1 VQLFR
6 NSIPKTL
13 DSISGQKPLYWQ
25 SSPSNGWGRKEA
37 YTEGDV
43 HYWGVWWGMEPFE
56 NYRKKVG
63 RFVAEYG
70 FQSMPN
76 KETFQAFTQN
86 LSFDDAGVQNH
97 QKHKI
102 GYPTIRTY
110 MERDFPVPDKFE
122 DFIYVSQLL
131 QARGMQIAIEAHRT
145 AKPYNMGTL
154 FWQLNDVWPVTSWS
168 SVDYFGRRKASHY
181 EIKKAF
187 EPLLISV
194 KELDKSYDLYLV
206 NDGLNEENGHLKI
219 ELKDFSGKIKKSWLT
234 SVSANTEVAKNAFS
248 LPKTELE
255 GTDLASAYLSIVWK
269 GKKDQKVSYYFV
281 SPKLLKLPKPTIKIK
296 QLNHQQLEITTDYL
310 AKNIFLDNKFGNLPD
325 NYFDLEAGEKKI
337 LPIESTI

>member
-1 VQLFR
+1 
-6 NSIPKTL
+6 
-13 DSISGQKPLYWQ
+13 
-25 SSPSNGWGRKEA
+25 
-37 YTEGDV
+37 
-43 HYWGVWWGMEPFE
+43 
-56 NYRKKVG
+56 
-63 RFVAEYG
+63 
-70 FQSMPN
+70 
-76 KETFQAFTQN
+76 
-86 LSFDDAGVQNH
+86 
-97 QKHKI
+97 
-102 GYPTIRTY
+102 

-154 FWQLNDVWPVTSWS
+154 FWQLNDVWHVTSWS

-181 EIKKAF
+181 EIKKTF

-206 NDGLNEENGHLKI
+206 NDGLNEENGYLKI
-219 ELKDFSGKIKKSWLT
+219 ELKDFSGEIKKSWLT
-234 SVSANTEVAKNAFS
+234 SVSANTEVAKSAFS

-269 GKKDQKVSYYFV
+269 GKKDQKVLYYFV

-337 LPIESTI
+337 FPTESTIEIKSVKSLYDVLVK